1 MTRRDGDGTTRANGD
16 DRARHE
22 PPARPAEADGPAAAP
37 RERDGGARTEP
48 RAGRPG
54 AAHGEMPAGAHRWTP
69 ADGPRPGPESE
80 AGAGAGHREGRG
92 PLGAPGLGEGG
103 VRPVLD
109 PLAAVRRPDDPACD
123 VYLTGPVFLDI
134 VFTGLDSAPVRGTES
149 WARGM
154 GSSPGGVANMATA
167 LARLGLRTSLAAAF
181 GDDMYGDYCRD
192 ALDRGEGIDLSL
204 SRTVPGWHSP
214 VTVSMAYEGER
225 TMVSHG
231 HEAPPTR
238 AGAAEGAFD
247 GEPAPECPPPARA
260 CVASLV
266 PGSREEW
273 IAHAARRGSR
283 IFADVGW
290 DVTGRWDPADLAD
303 LEHCEAFLPN
313 AVEAMRY
320 TRTDCPRA
328 AARALA
334 EKVPVAVVTLGAEGA
349 YAVDG
354 RTGESAEVPA
364 IAVEALDPTGAGDVF
379 VAGFITGTL
388 AGWPLADRLAF
399 AGLTAA
405 LSVQEFGG
413 SLSAPG
419 WVEIAAW
426 WQHVRAFDDQSL
438 VAGQG
443 SALRRYAFL
452 DGLLPSAPRPWPL
465 RRAVPTIGFRQ
476 S

>member
-1 MTRRDGDGTTRANGD
+1 MTIFSP
-16 DRARHE
+16 H
-22 PPARPAEADGPAAAP
+22 AAP
-37 RERDGGARTEP
+37 QTALSGERSEVFE
-48 RAGRPG
+48 G
-54 AAHGEMPAGAHRWTP
+54 AA
-69 ADGPRPGPESE
+69 
-80 AGAGAGHREGRG
+80 
-92 PLGAPGLGEGG
+92 
-103 VRPVLD
+103 PVLD
-109 PLAAVRRPDDPACD
+109 PLAEVRAEGDPETD
-123 VYLTGPVFLDI
+123 VYLTGTVFLDI
-134 VFTGLDSAPVRGTES
+134 IFTGLDSAPVRGTES

-154 GSSPGGVANMATA
+154 GSSPGGIANMATA

-181 GDDMYGDYCRD
+181 GDDMYGEYCWE
-192 ALDRGEGIDLSL
+192 ALSRGEGIDLGL

-231 HEAPPTR
+231 HEAPPPGEG
-238 AGAAEGAFD
+238 GA
-247 GEPAPECPPPARA
+247 PAPECPPPARA
-260 CVASLV
+260 CVALLV
-266 PGSREEW
+266 PGRQEEW
-273 IAHAARRGSR
+273 IGTAARRGSR
-283 IFADVGW
+283 VFADVGW
-290 DVTGRWDPADLAD
+290 DETGRWDPSDLAD

-313 AVEAMRY
+313 AEEAMRY

-334 EKVPVAVVTLGAEGA
+334 EKVPLAVVTMGERGAF
-349 YAVDG
+349 AVDS

-379 VAGFITGTL
+379 VAGFVTGTL

-426 WQHVRAFDDQSL
+426 WQHVRAYDDSP
-438 VAGQG
+438 A
-443 SALRRYAFL
+443 APRRYAFL
-452 DGLLPSAPRPWPL
+452 DGILPAAARPWPL
-465 RRAVPTIGFRQ
+465 RRAVPTLGFRQ
-476 S
+476 P